1 MSEPRSDLVPLG
13 PGRWE
18 GPGGR
23 IFLQAYG
30 IDGQPLTDAAGNP
43 IVEPSSTGMGLA
55 DVGQLVAPSPLPPEP
70 PRKRRFWQRVAR

>member
-1 MSEPRSDLVPLG
+1 MSEPRSDLVPIG

-23 IFLQAYG
+23 LFVQAYG
-30 IDGQPLTDAAGNP
+30 IDGQPLVDDVGNP

-55 DVGQLVAPSPLPPEP
+55 DVGQVVAPSPPAPEP
-70 PRKRRFWQRVAR
+70 PPRRRFWQRGAR

>member
-1 MSEPRSDLVPLG
+1 MSEPQSDLVPIG

-23 IFLQAYG
+23 LFLQAYG
-30 IDGQPLTDAAGNP
+30 LDGQPLVDAAGNP

-55 DVGQLVAPSPLPPEP
+55 AVGQQVAPPPP
-70 PRKRRFWQRVAR
+70 PPAPPAKRRFWHRRPR